1 MTTIGVFAAI
11 LDEHGRILC
20 VRRAYGPKNWSTPGG
35 KLDPNETPT
44 QALVREVR
52 EETGYIVA
60 PGRLVGVY
68 STAYQ
73 DDLVISIE
81 GKIIGRDPWRPND
94 EIAEC
99 GFFARGELPQPM
111 KVQTRRR
118 IADAFRGV
126 TGALA
131 EWTEDPNV
139 SST

>member
-11 LDEHGRILC
+11 FDEHQRILC

-35 KLDPNETPT
+35 KMEPNETPT

-60 PGRLVGVY
+60 PGKLVGVY

-73 DDLVISIE
+73 DDLVIFLEAIMIS
-81 GKIIGRDPWRPND
+81 RDRWEPNE
-94 EIAEC
+94 EISEC
-99 GFFARGELPQPM
+99 AFFSRNELPQPM

-118 IADAFRGV
+118 VIDAFRGL
-126 TGALA
+126 TGQLH
-131 EWTEDPNV
+131 EWTEDPN
-139 SST
+139 T